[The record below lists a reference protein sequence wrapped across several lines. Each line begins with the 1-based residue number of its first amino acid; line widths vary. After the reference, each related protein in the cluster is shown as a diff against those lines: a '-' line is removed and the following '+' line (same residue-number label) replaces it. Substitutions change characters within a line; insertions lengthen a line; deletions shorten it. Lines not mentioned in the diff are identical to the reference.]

1 MNSNCFCTF
10 ILFIMMFVFLPQC
23 ESAES
28 VDVSERILER
38 MTDRSNEHF
47 EKANKQINEEMAADL
62 KELKETFS
70 EQSDKNKYIH
80 AMTIALNISKDAE
93 VNQEIILSYAEEILD
108 IKTDR
113 LDSWDDQLYVLFDV
127 IKVERTHFKTEKEF
141 VAERKKRVDQI
152 LSVWGKATA
161 EVDESWRIGKKLSR
175 PTQYKPPKEYTEK
188 EVFYLGIDASLIKD
202 ETVRRDY
209 NAYLEKRSK
218 IFAEERLQDTLHS
231 RFWSNKDFLT
241 NYLVTLYTTP
251 PYAAEELSDMLQKY
265 KIRSSFADEL
275 LKRVNQTIKEK
286 R

>member
-1 MNSNCFCTF
+1 
-10 ILFIMMFVFLPQC
+10 MMFVFLPQC